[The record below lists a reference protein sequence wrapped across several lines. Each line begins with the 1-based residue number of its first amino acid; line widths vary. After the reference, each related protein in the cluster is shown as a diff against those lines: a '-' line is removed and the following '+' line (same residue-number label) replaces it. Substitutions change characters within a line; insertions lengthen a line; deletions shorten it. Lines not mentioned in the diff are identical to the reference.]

1 MIEVWSSR
9 SRTRRRESEGAGS
22 SEATFH
28 PRISQ
33 NGAREEKWE
42 CQFHIGS
49 TQQRLIRVGLR
60 APIQCA
66 TLLTIIN
73 KAIITLNSVE
83 GSRADTMDVGF
94 RGLFCHLISS
104 RLPSSLPFS
113 LCISL
118 SLSLTR
124 DFCIYFLVC
133 EPFWKQTYT
142 YLGPFVPKLVALS

>member
-83 GSRADTMDVGF
+83 GSRANTMDVGF

-113 LCISL
+113 LCLSL
-118 SLSLTR
+118 SLSHATFVSTSQYVNPSGSRHIRISGRL
-124 DFCIYFLVC
+124 
-133 EPFWKQTYT
+133 
-142 YLGPFVPKLVALS
+142 YLNSLH